1 MSDKMTK
8 TKKGGEFLVSESTPH
23 DVFTPED
30 FSEEHKM
37 IAQLTNDFVEQE
49 VMPHMEEIDHQ
60 KEGLMA
66 SLMKKAGEQGLL
78 GVAVPEEFGGIEND
92 KTTSI
97 IVAEYCGKGASFAV
111 SYGAHTGIGTLPIL
125 YFGTDEQKKKYIP
138 KLASGEW
145 LGAYCLT
152 EAGSG
157 SDALGAKTKAVK
169 SADGKQW
176 ILNGEK
182 MWITNAGFADVYI
195 VFAKVDGEQFTG
207 FIVEKTDSGV
217 STGAEEK
224 KMGIKGSSTRVVKL
238 EDCKIPI
245 DRVLGE
251 IGKGH
256 KIAFNILN
264 VGRFKLGA
272 STIGAS
278 KYVITEAIKYA
289 IDRKQFNTSISN
301 FGAIQ
306 YKLAESAIRTYVG
319 DSMLYRTA
327 GLLDEATAGLKAT
340 TAEGAKSVLKG
351 IEEFAVECS
360 ILKVAGSEILDYV
373 VDEGVQVL
381 GGYGF
386 SAEYPMDRPYR
397 DSRIN
402 RIFEGTNEIN
412 RLLIPGMMIKRAM
425 KGELNLM
432 GPAMQV
438 QSELMSVGGLA
449 EETGELFENEKRTL
463 ENSKKVVLMIAG
475 MAVQKF
481 MDKLEHEQEIMMN
494 IADIVIE
501 VYSMESALLRTMKR
515 IEKEGQE
522 KCSHLIDAVSVYF
535 NDSVE
540 RVSSYGKNAIG
551 SMCEGDEAKMLLSG
565 LKRFTRWSPIN
576 TRDARRRIAKRLID
590 AGKYTM

>member
-1 MSDKMTK
+1 MSDRKI
-8 TKKGGEFLVSESTPH
+8 KKGGEFLVTELTTAEI
-23 DVFTPED
+23 FTPED
-30 FSEEHKM
+30 FSEDHKM
-37 IAQLTNDFVEQE
+37 IAQATNDFIEQE
-49 VMPHMEEIDHQ
+49 VMPHIEEIDHQ
-60 KEGLMA
+60 QEGLMP

-78 GVAVPEEFGGIEND
+78 GVAIPEEYGGIEND

-97 IVAEYCGKGASFAV
+97 LVAEYTGKGASFAV

-152 EAGSG
+152 ESGSG

-169 SADGKQW
+169 SDDGKYW

-182 MWITNAGFADVYI
+182 MWITNAGFADIYV

-207 FIVEKTDSGV
+207 FIVERTDPGV
-217 STGAEEK
+217 STGTEEK

-306 YKLAESAIRTYVG
+306 YKIAEAAIRAYVG

-327 GLLDEATAGLKAT
+327 GLLDESTAGLKAT
-340 TAEGAKSVLKG
+340 TQEGAKAVLKG
-351 IEEFAVECS
+351 IEEYAVECS

-373 VDEGVQVL
+373 VDEGVQIL

-386 SAEYPMDRPYR
+386 SADYPMDRPYR

-412 RLLIPGMMIKRAM
+412 RLLIPGMMLKRAM

-432 GPAMQV
+432 APAMQV
-438 QSELMSVGGLA
+438 QAELMNVGGLP
-449 EETGELFENEKRTL
+449 EETGELFEQEKRAL
-463 ENSKKVVLMIAG
+463 ANAKKVVLMIAG
-475 MAVQKF
+475 FAVQKY
-481 MDKLEHEQEIMMN
+481 MDKIEQEQEIMMN

-501 VYSMESALLRTMKR
+501 TYSMESVLLRTMKR
-515 IEKEGQE
+515 IEKDGQE
-522 KCSHLIDAVSVYF
+522 KCSHLVDAVSVFF

-540 RVSSYGKNAIG
+540 RISAQGKNAMG
-551 SMCEGDEAKMLLSG
+551 SMCEGDELKMLLSG
-565 LKRFTRWSPIN
+565 LKRFTRWTPIN
-576 TRDARRRIAKRLID
+576 TRDARRRIAKRLIN

>member
-1 MSDKMTK
+1 MSDRKI
-8 TKKGGEFLVSESTPH
+8 KKGGEFLVTELTTAEI
-23 DVFTPED
+23 FTPED
-30 FSEEHKM
+30 FSEDHKM
-37 IAQLTNDFVEQE
+37 IAQATNDFIEQE
-49 VMPHMEEIDHQ
+49 VMPHIEDIDHQ
-60 KEGLMA
+60 QEGLMP

-78 GVAVPEEFGGIEND
+78 GVAIPEEYGGIEND

-97 IVAEYCGKGASFAV
+97 LVAEYTGKGASFAV

-152 EAGSG
+152 ESGSG

-169 SADGKQW
+169 SDDGKYW

-182 MWITNAGFADVYI
+182 MWITNAGFADIYV

-207 FIVEKTDSGV
+207 FIVERTDPGV
-217 STGAEEK
+217 STGTEEK

-245 DRVLGE
+245 DRTLGE

-306 YKLAESAIRTYVG
+306 YKIAEAAIRAYVG

-327 GLLDEATAGLKAT
+327 GLLDESTAGLKAT
-340 TAEGAKSVLKG
+340 TQEGAKAVLKG
-351 IEEFAVECS
+351 IEEYAVECS

-373 VDEGVQVL
+373 VDEGVQIL

-386 SAEYPMDRPYR
+386 SADYPMDRPYR

-412 RLLIPGMMIKRAM
+412 RLLIPGMMLKRAM

-432 GPAMQV
+432 APAMQV
-438 QSELMSVGGLA
+438 QAELMNVGGLP
-449 EETGELFENEKRTL
+449 EETGELFEQEKRAL
-463 ENSKKVVLMIAG
+463 ANAKKVVLMIAG
-475 MAVQKF
+475 FAVQKY
-481 MDKLEHEQEIMMN
+481 MDKIEQEQEIMMN

-501 VYSMESALLRTMKR
+501 TYSMESVLLRTMKR
-515 IEKEGQE
+515 IEKDGQE
-522 KCSHLIDAVSVYF
+522 KCSHLVDAVSVFF

-540 RVSSYGKNAIG
+540 RISAQGKNAMG
-551 SMCEGDEAKMLLSG
+551 SMCEGDELKMLLSG
-565 LKRFTRWSPIN
+565 LKRFTRWTPIN